1 MTKLI
6 GGTIG
11 DTPIKNIRDGSA
23 FSAGIAQAADHSNT
37 IFLVTGEKETINVNA
52 GHLNFVGSASIGTT
66 NAHTA
71 KGWSNAFQF
80 GGGTGDYVDF
90 KTGVTSTENKYF
102 TQAGGSSPV
111 DLAVEM
117 YVKSDVTLSGTNR
130 GIFSYYSTVY
140 CTMVYYSPGDEVFH
154 YTNQT
159 PWLSGTSSMS
169 SADLGTDWH
178 HIRVVYDA
186 SESDAYYFLDGTHVA
201 TKAGSGTNNFF
212 FSATVAS
219 SSISLGRLYGW
230 GGSNWDGQM
239 CGFAASIGFTAS
251 TASFTPP
258 TLSQMQS
265 GDWINQGY

>member
-1 MTKLI
+1 MTARSYTGI
-6 GGTIG
+6 GTA
-11 DTPIKNIRDGSA
+11 PP
-23 FSAGIAQAADHSNT
+23 AGGAEVDHSNT
-37 IFLVTGEKETINVNA
+37 IFLVTGEEEKINVNA

-80 GGGTGDYVDF
+80 PGGSDYVDF
-90 KTGVTSTENKYF
+90 STGVTSTDNKYF
-102 TQAGGSSPV
+102 TQAGSSSPV

-130 GIFSYYSTVY
+130 GIFAYYNTVY
-140 CTMVYYSPGDEVFH
+140 CTMVYYSPGDNVFH
-154 YTNQT
+154 YTNQA
-159 PWLSGTSSMS
+159 PWLSSVSSMS

-186 SESDAYYFLDGTHVA
+186 SETDAYYFLDGTHVG
-201 TKAGSGTNNFF
+201 TRSGTGTPRNFF
-212 FSATVAS
+212 LSATVS
-219 SSISLGRLYGW
+219 TSQISLGRLYGW